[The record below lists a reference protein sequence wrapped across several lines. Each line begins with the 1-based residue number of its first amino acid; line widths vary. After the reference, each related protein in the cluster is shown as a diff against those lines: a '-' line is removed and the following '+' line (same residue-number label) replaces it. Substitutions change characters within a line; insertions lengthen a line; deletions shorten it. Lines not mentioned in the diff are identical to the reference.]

1 MIFMGFPYEFRSGG
15 NMTIKKWAAAGM
27 TALALAAGVS
37 VARADSLTLAGG
49 ETVNL
54 GQNVNVL
61 DGDKTF
67 FGAQLKDWLQRPS
80 AEASVEK
87 LLREKQVFGE
97 DAPEY
102 KELSRAAVSL
112 LRTAKVYQVRSVADG
127 TYYQGMMASLSL
139 SEEELLQWKQYKDL
153 AADGRKAVIGGAD
166 GPTSVYLTSGQV
178 QQEASGAEKKK
189 DAGEAAKESGESG
202 KTEKG
207 LFGGAVQVVSNTS
220 WKEGTSRKGISYR
233 YASARIDAVRNG
245 FAIPLYVEGIIMKEK
260 GRTTFTI
267 FAADQ
272 ASGKYFAPVLEKALQ
287 GAAK

>member
-49 ETVNL
+49 ESVNL

-139 SEEELLQWKQYKDL
+139 SDEELLQWKQYRDL

-166 GPTSVYLTSGQV
+166 GPTSVYLTSGQA
-178 QQEASGAEKKK
+178 QQEASGTETKK
-189 DAGEAAKESGESG
+189 DAGEAAKDAG
-202 KTEKG
+202 KAEKG
-207 LFGGAVQVVSNTS
+207 LLGGAVQVVSNTS

>member
-1 MIFMGFPYEFRSGG
+1 
-15 NMTIKKWAAAGM
+15 MTIKKWAAAGM

-37 VARADSLTLAGG
+37 VARADSLVLAGG
-49 ETVNL
+49 EAVNL

-67 FGAQLKDWLQRPS
+67 FGAQMKEWLQRPS
-80 AEASVEK
+80 AETAVEK
-87 LLREKQVFGE
+87 LLRENQVFGE

-139 SEEELLQWKQYKDL
+139 SDEELLKWEQYKDL
-153 AADGRKAVIGGAD
+153 AVDGRKAAA
-166 GPTSVYLTSGQV
+166 L
-178 QQEASGAEKKK
+178 QEAAKAAEAAEKSGPAEKKK
-189 DAGEAAKESGESG
+189 DTGAAVKESGESG
-202 KTEKG
+202 KAEKG

-233 YASARIDAVRNG
+233 HASARIDAVRHG

-267 FAADQ
+267 FASDQ
-272 ASGKYFAPVLEKALQ
+272 ASGKYFAPILEKALQ

>member
-1 MIFMGFPYEFRSGG
+1 
-15 NMTIKKWAAAGM
+15 MTIKKWAAAGM

-37 VARADSLTLAGG
+37 VAQADSLTLAGG

-54 GQNVNVL
+54 GQKVNVL

-97 DAPEY
+97 EAPEY

-139 SEEELLQWKQYKDL
+139 SDEELLQWKQYRDL
-153 AADGRKAVIGGAD
+153 AADGGKAAIGGAD
-166 GPTSVYLTSGQV
+166 GPTSVYLTSGQA
-178 QQEASGAEKKK
+178 QQEAAEAAGTEKKK
-189 DAGEAAKESGESG
+189 EAGKA
-202 KTEKG
+202 EKG
-207 LFGGAVQVVSNTS
+207 LLGGAVQVVSNTS

-260 GRTTFTI
+260 GRTTFTV

-272 ASGKYFAPVLEKALQ
+272 ASGKYFAPILEKALQ

>member
-1 MIFMGFPYEFRSGG
+1 
-15 NMTIKKWAAAGM
+15 MTIKKWAAAGM

-139 SEEELLQWKQYKDL
+139 SDEELLQWKQYRDL
-153 AADGRKAVIGGAD
+153 AADGGKAAIGGAD
-166 GPTSVYLTSGQV
+166 GPTSVYLTSGQA
-178 QQEASGAEKKK
+178 QQEAAEAVGTEKKK
-189 DAGEAAKESGESG
+189 DAGEAVKEAG
-202 KTEKG
+202 KAEKG
-207 LFGGAVQVVSNTS
+207 LLGGAVQVVSNTS

>member
-1 MIFMGFPYEFRSGG
+1 
-15 NMTIKKWAAAGM
+15 MTIKKWAAAGM
-27 TALALAAGVS
+27 TALALAAGIS

-54 GQNVNVL
+54 GQKVNVL

-97 DAPEY
+97 EAPEY

-139 SEEELLQWKQYKDL
+139 SDEELLQWKQYRDL
-153 AADGRKAVIGGAD
+153 AADGGKAAIGGAD
-166 GPTSVYLTSGQV
+166 GPTSVYLISGQA
-178 QQEASGAEKKK
+178 QQEAAGAAGTEKKK
-189 DAGEAAKESGESG
+189 DAGEAAKDAG
-202 KTEKG
+202 KAEKG
-207 LFGGAVQVVSNTS
+207 LLGGAVQVVSNTS

-260 GRTTFTI
+260 GRTTFTV

-272 ASGKYFAPVLEKALQ
+272 ASGKYFAPILEKALQ

>member
-1 MIFMGFPYEFRSGG
+1 
-15 NMTIKKWAAAGM
+15 MTIKKWAAAGM
-27 TALALAAGVS
+27 TALALAAGGS

-97 DAPEY
+97 EAPEY

-127 TYYQGMMASLSL
+127 TYYQGMMVSLSL
-139 SEEELLQWKQYKDL
+139 SDEELLQWKQYRDL
-153 AADGRKAVIGGAD
+153 AADGGKAAIGGAD
-166 GPTSVYLTSGQV
+166 GPTSVYLTSGQA
-178 QQEASGAEKKK
+178 QQEAAEAAGTEKKK
-189 DAGEAAKESGESG
+189 DAGEAVKEAG
-202 KTEKG
+202 KAEKG
-207 LFGGAVQVVSNTS
+207 LLGGAVQVVSNTS

-260 GRTTFTI
+260 GRTTFTV

>member
-1 MIFMGFPYEFRSGG
+1 
-15 NMTIKKWAAAGM
+15 MTIKKWAAAGM

-54 GQNVNVL
+54 GQKVNVL

-97 DAPEY
+97 EAPEY

-139 SEEELLQWKQYKDL
+139 SDEELLQWKQYRDL
-153 AADGRKAVIGGAD
+153 AADGGKAAIGGAD
-166 GPTSVYLTSGQV
+166 GPTSVYLTSGQA
-178 QQEASGAEKKK
+178 QQEAAEAAGTEKKK
-189 DAGEAAKESGESG
+189 DAGKAVKEAG
-202 KTEKG
+202 KAEKG
-207 LFGGAVQVVSNTS
+207 LLGGAVQVVSNTS

-260 GRTTFTI
+260 GRTTFTV

-272 ASGKYFAPVLEKALQ
+272 ASGKYFAPILEKALQ

>member
-1 MIFMGFPYEFRSGG
+1 
-15 NMTIKKWAAAGM
+15 MTIKKWAAAGM

-49 ETVNL
+49 ENVNL

-139 SEEELLQWKQYKDL
+139 SDEELLQWKQYRDL
-153 AADGRKAVIGGAD
+153 AADGGKAAIGGAD
-166 GPTSVYLTSGQV
+166 GPTSVYLTSGQA
-178 QQEASGAEKKK
+178 QQEAAEAVGTEKKK
-189 DAGEAAKESGESG
+189 DAGEAVKEAG
-202 KTEKG
+202 KAEKG
-207 LFGGAVQVVSNTS
+207 LLGGAVQVVSNTS

>member
-1 MIFMGFPYEFRSGG
+1 
-15 NMTIKKWAAAGM
+15 MTIKKWAAAGM

-37 VARADSLTLAGG
+37 VAQADSLTLAGG
-49 ETVNL
+49 EIVNL
-54 GQNVNVL
+54 GQKVNVL

-97 DAPEY
+97 EAPEY

-139 SEEELLQWKQYKDL
+139 SDEELLQWKQYRDL
-153 AADGRKAVIGGAD
+153 AADGGKAAIGGAD
-166 GPTSVYLTSGQV
+166 GPTSVYLTSGQA
-178 QQEASGAEKKK
+178 QQEAAGASGTEKKK
-189 DAGEAAKESGESG
+189 DAGEAAKDAG
-202 KTEKG
+202 KVEKG
-207 LFGGAVQVVSNTS
+207 LLGGAVQVVSNTS

-260 GRTTFTI
+260 GRTTFTV

-272 ASGKYFAPVLEKALQ
+272 ASGKYFAPILEKALQ

>member
-1 MIFMGFPYEFRSGG
+1 
-15 NMTIKKWAAAGM
+15 MTIKKWAAAGM

-37 VARADSLTLAGG
+37 VAQADSLTLAGG
-49 ETVNL
+49 EIVNL
-54 GQNVNVL
+54 GQKVNVL

-97 DAPEY
+97 EAPEY

-139 SEEELLQWKQYKDL
+139 SDEELLQWKQYRDL
-153 AADGRKAVIGGAD
+153 AADGGKAAIGGAD
-166 GPTSVYLTSGQV
+166 GPTSIYLTSGQAK
-178 QQEASGAEKKK
+178 QEAAEASGTETKK
-189 DAGEAAKESGESG
+189 DAGEAAKDAG
-202 KTEKG
+202 KGEKG
-207 LFGGAVQVVSNTS
+207 LLGGAVQVVSNTS

-260 GRTTFTI
+260 GRTTFTV

-272 ASGKYFAPVLEKALQ
+272 ASGKYFAPILEKALQ

>member
-1 MIFMGFPYEFRSGG
+1 
-15 NMTIKKWAAAGM
+15 MTIKKWAAAGM

-37 VARADSLTLAGG
+37 VARADSLILAGG

-54 GQNVNVL
+54 GQKVNVL

-87 LLREKQVFGE
+87 LLREKQVFE
-97 DAPEY
+97 EEAPEY

-139 SEEELLQWKQYKDL
+139 SDEELLQWKQYRDL
-153 AADGRKAVIGGAD
+153 AADGGKAAIGGAD
-166 GPTSVYLTSGQV
+166 GPTSVYLTSGQA
-178 QQEASGAEKKK
+178 QQEAAEAAGTEKKK
-189 DAGEAAKESGESG
+189 DAGEAVKEAG
-202 KTEKG
+202 KAEKG
-207 LFGGAVQVVSNTS
+207 LLGGAVQVVSNTS

-260 GRTTFTI
+260 GRTTFTV

-272 ASGKYFAPVLEKALQ
+272 ASGKYFAPILEKALQ

>member
-1 MIFMGFPYEFRSGG
+1 
-15 NMTIKKWAAAGM
+15 MTIKKWAAAGM

-54 GQNVNVL
+54 GQKVNVL

-97 DAPEY
+97 EAPEY

-139 SEEELLQWKQYKDL
+139 SDEELLQWKRYRDL
-153 AADGRKAVIGGAD
+153 AADGGKAAIGGAD
-166 GPTSVYLTSGQV
+166 GPTSVYLTSGQA
-178 QQEASGAEKKK
+178 QQEAAGASGTEKKK
-189 DAGEAAKESGESG
+189 DAGEAAKDAG
-202 KTEKG
+202 KAEKG
-207 LFGGAVQVVSNTS
+207 LLGGAVQVVSNTS

-245 FAIPLYVEGIIMKEK
+245 FAIPLYIEGIIMKEK
-260 GRTTFTI
+260 GRTTFAV

-272 ASGKYFAPVLEKALQ
+272 ASGKYFAPILEKALQ

>member
-1 MIFMGFPYEFRSGG
+1 
-15 NMTIKKWAAAGM
+15 MTIKKWAAAGM

-49 ETVNL
+49 ESVNL

-97 DAPEY
+97 EAPEY

-139 SEEELLQWKQYKDL
+139 SDEELLQWKQYRDL
-153 AADGRKAVIGGAD
+153 AADGGKAAIGGAD
-166 GPTSVYLTSGQV
+166 GPTSVYLTSRQA
-178 QQEASGAEKKK
+178 QQEAEEAAGTEKKK
-189 DAGEAAKESGESG
+189 DAGEAAKDAG
-202 KTEKG
+202 KAEKG
-207 LFGGAVQVVSNTS
+207 LLGGAVQVVSNTS

>member
-1 MIFMGFPYEFRSGG
+1 
-15 NMTIKKWAAAGM
+15 MTIKKWAAAGM

-37 VARADSLTLAGG
+37 VARADSLILAGG

-54 GQNVNVL
+54 GQKVNVL

-97 DAPEY
+97 EAPEY

-139 SEEELLQWKQYKDL
+139 SDEELLQWKQYRDL
-153 AADGRKAVIGGAD
+153 AADGGKAAIGGAD
-166 GPTSVYLTSGQV
+166 GPTSVYLTSGQA
-178 QQEASGAEKKK
+178 QQEAAEAAGTEKKK
-189 DAGEAAKESGESG
+189 DAGEAVKEAG
-202 KTEKG
+202 KAEKG
-207 LFGGAVQVVSNTS
+207 LLGGAVQVVSNTS

-260 GRTTFTI
+260 GRTTFTV

-272 ASGKYFAPVLEKALQ
+272 ASGKYFAPILEKALQ

>member
-1 MIFMGFPYEFRSGG
+1 
-15 NMTIKKWAAAGM
+15 MTIKKWAAAGM

-54 GQNVNVL
+54 GQKVNVL

-97 DAPEY
+97 EAPEY

-139 SEEELLQWKQYKDL
+139 SDEELLQWKQYRDL
-153 AADGRKAVIGGAD
+153 AADGGKAAIGGAD
-166 GPTSVYLTSGQV
+166 GPTSVYLTSGQA
-178 QQEASGAEKKK
+178 QQEAAGASGTEKKK
-189 DAGEAAKESGESG
+189 DAGEAAKDAG
-202 KTEKG
+202 KAEKG
-207 LFGGAVQVVSNTS
+207 LLGGAVQVVSNTS

-260 GRTTFTI
+260 GRTTFTV

-272 ASGKYFAPVLEKALQ
+272 ASGKYFAPILEKALQ

>member
-1 MIFMGFPYEFRSGG
+1 
-15 NMTIKKWAAAGM
+15 MTIKKWAAAGM

-97 DAPEY
+97 EAPEY

-139 SEEELLQWKQYKDL
+139 SDEELLQWKQYRDL
-153 AADGRKAVIGGAD
+153 AADGGKAAIGGAD
-166 GPTSVYLTSGQV
+166 GPTSVYLTSGQA
-178 QQEASGAEKKK
+178 QQEAAEAAGTEKKK
-189 DAGEAAKESGESG
+189 DAGEAVKEAG
-202 KTEKG
+202 KAEKG
-207 LFGGAVQVVSNTS
+207 LLGGAVQVVSNTS

-260 GRTTFTI
+260 GRTTFTV

>member
-1 MIFMGFPYEFRSGG
+1 
-15 NMTIKKWAAAGM
+15 MTIKKWAAAGM

-37 VARADSLTLAGG
+37 VARADFLTLAGG

-54 GQNVNVL
+54 GQKVNVL

-87 LLREKQVFGE
+87 ILREKQVFGE
-97 DAPEY
+97 EAPEY

-139 SEEELLQWKQYKDL
+139 SDEELLQWKQYRDL
-153 AADGRKAVIGGAD
+153 AADGGKAAIGGAD
-166 GPTSVYLTSGQV
+166 GPTSVYLTSGQA
-178 QQEASGAEKKK
+178 QQEAAGTEKKK
-189 DAGEAAKESGESG
+189 DAGEAAKDAG
-202 KTEKG
+202 KAEKG
-207 LFGGAVQVVSNTS
+207 LLGGAVQVVSNTS

-260 GRTTFTI
+260 GRTTFTV

-272 ASGKYFAPVLEKALQ
+272 ASGKYFAPILEKALQ

>member
-1 MIFMGFPYEFRSGG
+1 
-15 NMTIKKWAAAGM
+15 MTIKKWAAAGM

-37 VARADSLTLAGG
+37 VAQADSLTLAGG

-54 GQNVNVL
+54 GQKVNVL

-139 SEEELLQWKQYKDL
+139 SDEELLQWKQYRDL
-153 AADGRKAVIGGAD
+153 AADGGKAAIGGAD
-166 GPTSVYLTSGQV
+166 GPTSVYLTSGQA
-178 QQEASGAEKKK
+178 QQEAAEAAGTEKKK
-189 DAGEAAKESGESG
+189 DAGEAVKEAG
-202 KTEKG
+202 KAEKG
-207 LFGGAVQVVSNTS
+207 LLGGAVQVVSNTS

-260 GRTTFTI
+260 GRTTFTV

-272 ASGKYFAPVLEKALQ
+272 ASGKYFAPILEKALQ

>member
-1 MIFMGFPYEFRSGG
+1 
-15 NMTIKKWAAAGM
+15 MTIKKWAAAGM

-97 DAPEY
+97 EAPEY

-139 SEEELLQWKQYKDL
+139 SDEELLQWKQYRDL
-153 AADGRKAVIGGAD
+153 AADGGKAAIGGAD
-166 GPTSVYLTSGQV
+166 GPTSVYLTSGQA
-178 QQEASGAEKKK
+178 QQEAAEAAGTEKKK
-189 DAGEAAKESGESG
+189 DAGEAVKEAG
-202 KTEKG
+202 KAEKG
-207 LFGGAVQVVSNTS
+207 LLGGAVQVVSNTS

-260 GRTTFTI
+260 GRTTFTV

-272 ASGKYFAPVLEKALQ
+272 ASGKYFAPILEKALQ

>member
-1 MIFMGFPYEFRSGG
+1 
-15 NMTIKKWAAAGM
+15 MTIKKWAAAGM

-37 VARADSLTLAGG
+37 VAQADSLTLAGG

-54 GQNVNVL
+54 GQKVNVL

-97 DAPEY
+97 EAPEY

-139 SEEELLQWKQYKDL
+139 SDEELLQWKQYRDL
-153 AADGRKAVIGGAD
+153 AADGGKAAIGGAD
-166 GPTSVYLTSGQV
+166 GPTSVYLTSGQA
-178 QQEASGAEKKK
+178 QQEVSGASGTEKKK
-189 DAGEAAKESGESG
+189 DAGEAAKDAG
-202 KTEKG
+202 KAEKG
-207 LFGGAVQVVSNTS
+207 LLGGAVQVVSNTS

-260 GRTTFTI
+260 GRTTFTV

-272 ASGKYFAPVLEKALQ
+272 ASGKYFAPILEKALQ
-287 GAAK
+287 GAEK

>member
-1 MIFMGFPYEFRSGG
+1 
-15 NMTIKKWAAAGM
+15 MTIKKWAAAGM

-139 SEEELLQWKQYKDL
+139 SDEELLQWKQYRDL
-153 AADGRKAVIGGAD
+153 AADGRKAVI
-166 GPTSVYLTSGQV
+166 
-178 QQEASGAEKKK
+178 
-189 DAGEAAKESGESG
+189 
-202 KTEKG
+202 
-207 LFGGAVQVVSNTS
+207 GGAVQVVSNTS

-233 YASARIDAVRNG
+233 YASVRIDAVRNG

>member
-1 MIFMGFPYEFRSGG
+1 
-15 NMTIKKWAAAGM
+15 MTIKKWAAAGM

-97 DAPEY
+97 EAPEY

-139 SEEELLQWKQYKDL
+139 SDEELLQWKQYRDL
-153 AADGRKAVIGGAD
+153 AADGGKAAIGGAD
-166 GPTSVYLTSGQV
+166 GPTSVYLTSGQA
-178 QQEASGAEKKK
+178 QQEVAEAAGTEKKK
-189 DAGEAAKESGESG
+189 DAGEAVKEAG
-202 KTEKG
+202 KAEKG
-207 LFGGAVQVVSNTS
+207 LLGGAVQVVSNTS

-260 GRTTFTI
+260 DRTTFTI

>member
-1 MIFMGFPYEFRSGG
+1 
-15 NMTIKKWAAAGM
+15 MTIKKWAAAGM

-54 GQNVNVL
+54 GQKVNVL

-97 DAPEY
+97 EAPEY

-139 SEEELLQWKQYKDL
+139 SDEELLQWKQYRDL
-153 AADGRKAVIGGAD
+153 AADGGKAVIGGAD
-166 GPTSVYLTSGQV
+166 GPTSVYLTSGQA
-178 QQEASGAEKKK
+178 QQEAAEAAGTEKKK
-189 DAGEAAKESGESG
+189 DAGEAAKEAG
-202 KTEKG
+202 KAEKG
-207 LFGGAVQVVSNTS
+207 LLGGAVQVVSNTS

-260 GRTTFTI
+260 GRTTFTV

-272 ASGKYFAPVLEKALQ
+272 ASGKYFAPILEKALQ

>member
-1 MIFMGFPYEFRSGG
+1 
-15 NMTIKKWAAAGM
+15 MTIKKWAAAGM

-54 GQNVNVL
+54 GQKVNVL

-97 DAPEY
+97 EAPEY

-139 SEEELLQWKQYKDL
+139 SDEELLQWKQYRDL
-153 AADGRKAVIGGAD
+153 AADGGKAAIGGAD
-166 GPTSVYLTSGQV
+166 GPTSVYLTSGQA
-178 QQEASGAEKKK
+178 QQEAAEAAGTEKKK
-189 DAGEAAKESGESG
+189 DAGEAAKEAG
-202 KTEKG
+202 KAEKG
-207 LFGGAVQVVSNTS
+207 LLGGAVQVVSNTS

-260 GRTTFTI
+260 GRTTFTV

-272 ASGKYFAPVLEKALQ
+272 ASGKYFAPILEKALQ

>member
-1 MIFMGFPYEFRSGG
+1 
-15 NMTIKKWAAAGM
+15 MTIKKWAAAGM

-54 GQNVNVL
+54 GQKVNVL

-97 DAPEY
+97 EAPEY

-139 SEEELLQWKQYKDL
+139 SDEELLQWKQYRDL
-153 AADGRKAVIGGAD
+153 AADGGKAAIGGAD
-166 GPTSVYLTSGQV
+166 GPTSVYLTSGQAK
-178 QQEASGAEKKK
+178 QEAAEAAGTEKKK
-189 DAGEAAKESGESG
+189 DAGEAVKEAG
-202 KTEKG
+202 KAEKG
-207 LFGGAVQVVSNTS
+207 LLGGAVQVVSNTS

-260 GRTTFTI
+260 GRTTFTV

-272 ASGKYFAPVLEKALQ
+272 ASGKYFAPILEKALQ

>member
-1 MIFMGFPYEFRSGG
+1 
-15 NMTIKKWAAAGM
+15 MTIKKWAAAGM

-139 SEEELLQWKQYKDL
+139 SDEELLQWKQYKDL

-166 GPTSVYLTSGQV
+166 GPTSVYLTSGQA

-189 DAGEAAKESGESG
+189 EAGEAVKEAG
-202 KTEKG
+202 KAEKG
-207 LFGGAVQVVSNTS
+207 LLGGAVQVVSNTS

>member
-1 MIFMGFPYEFRSGG
+1 
-15 NMTIKKWAAAGM
+15 MTIKKWAAAGM

-54 GQNVNVL
+54 GQKVNVL

-139 SEEELLQWKQYKDL
+139 SDEELLQWKQYRDL
-153 AADGRKAVIGGAD
+153 AADGGKAAIGGAD
-166 GPTSVYLTSGQV
+166 GPTSVYLTSGQA
-178 QQEASGAEKKK
+178 QQEAAEAAGTEKKK
-189 DAGEAAKESGESG
+189 DAGEAAKEAG
-202 KTEKG
+202 KAEKG
-207 LFGGAVQVVSNTS
+207 LLGGAVQVVSNTS

-260 GRTTFTI
+260 GRTTFTV

-272 ASGKYFAPVLEKALQ
+272 ASGKYFAPILEKALQ

>member
-1 MIFMGFPYEFRSGG
+1 
-15 NMTIKKWAAAGM
+15 MTIKKWAAAGM

-54 GQNVNVL
+54 GQKVNVL

-97 DAPEY
+97 EAPEY

-139 SEEELLQWKQYKDL
+139 SDEELLQWKQYRDL
-153 AADGRKAVIGGAD
+153 AADGGKAAIGGAD
-166 GPTSVYLTSGQV
+166 GPTSVYLTSGQA
-178 QQEASGAEKKK
+178 QQEAAEAAGTEKKK
-189 DAGEAAKESGESG
+189 DAGEAAKDAG
-202 KTEKG
+202 KAEKG
-207 LFGGAVQVVSNTS
+207 LLGGAVQVVSNTS

-260 GRTTFTI
+260 GRTTFTV

-272 ASGKYFAPVLEKALQ
+272 ASGKYFAPILEKALQ

>member
-1 MIFMGFPYEFRSGG
+1 
-15 NMTIKKWAAAGM
+15 MTIKKWAAAGM

-54 GQNVNVL
+54 GQKVNVL

-87 LLREKQVFGE
+87 ILREKQVFGE
-97 DAPEY
+97 EAPEY

-139 SEEELLQWKQYKDL
+139 SDEELLQWKQYRDL
-153 AADGRKAVIGGAD
+153 AADGGKAAIGGAD
-166 GPTSVYLTSGQV
+166 GPTSVYLTSGQA
-178 QQEASGAEKKK
+178 QQEAAEAAGTEKKK
-189 DAGEAAKESGESG
+189 DAGEAVKEAG
-202 KTEKG
+202 KAEKG
-207 LFGGAVQVVSNTS
+207 LLGGAVQVVSNTS

-260 GRTTFTI
+260 GRTTFTV

-272 ASGKYFAPVLEKALQ
+272 ASGKYFAPILEKALQ

>member
-1 MIFMGFPYEFRSGG
+1 
-15 NMTIKKWAAAGM
+15 MTIKKWAAAGM

-54 GQNVNVL
+54 GQKVNVL

-97 DAPEY
+97 EGPEY

-139 SEEELLQWKQYKDL
+139 SDEELLQWKQYRDL
-153 AADGRKAVIGGAD
+153 AADGGKAAIGGAD

-178 QQEASGAEKKK
+178 QQVAAGASGTEKKK
-189 DAGEAAKESGESG
+189 DAGEAAKEAG
-202 KTEKG
+202 KAEKG
-207 LFGGAVQVVSNTS
+207 LLGGAVQVVSNTS

-260 GRTTFTI
+260 GRTTFTV

-272 ASGKYFAPVLEKALQ
+272 ASGKYFAPILEKALQ

>member
-1 MIFMGFPYEFRSGG
+1 
-15 NMTIKKWAAAGM
+15 MTIKKWAAAGM

-97 DAPEY
+97 EAPEY

-139 SEEELLQWKQYKDL
+139 SDEELLQWKQYRDL
-153 AADGRKAVIGGAD
+153 AADGGKAAIGGAD
-166 GPTSVYLTSGQV
+166 GPTSVYLTSGQA
-178 QQEASGAEKKK
+178 QQEVAEAAGTEKKK
-189 DAGEAAKESGESG
+189 DAGEAVKEAG
-202 KTEKG
+202 KAEKG
-207 LFGGAVQVVSNTS
+207 LLGGAVQVVSNTS

-260 GRTTFTI
+260 GRTTFTV

-272 ASGKYFAPVLEKALQ
+272 ASGKYFAPILEKALQ

>member
-1 MIFMGFPYEFRSGG
+1 
-15 NMTIKKWAAAGM
+15 MTIKKWAAAGM

-67 FGAQLKDWLQRPS
+67 FGVQLKDWLQRPS

-139 SEEELLQWKQYKDL
+139 SDEELLQWKQYRDL
-153 AADGRKAVIGGAD
+153 AADGGKAAIGGAD
-166 GPTSVYLTSGQV
+166 GPTSVYLTSGQA
-178 QQEASGAEKKK
+178 QQEAAEAAGTEKKK
-189 DAGEAAKESGESG
+189 DASEAVKEAG
-202 KTEKG
+202 KAEKG
-207 LFGGAVQVVSNTS
+207 LLGGAVQVVSNTS

-260 GRTTFTI
+260 GRTTFTV

-272 ASGKYFAPVLEKALQ
+272 ASGKYFAPILEKALQ

>member
-1 MIFMGFPYEFRSGG
+1 
-15 NMTIKKWAAAGM
+15 MTIKKWAAAGM

-54 GQNVNVL
+54 GQKVNVL

-139 SEEELLQWKQYKDL
+139 SDEELLQWKQYRDL
-153 AADGRKAVIGGAD
+153 AADGGKAAIGGAD
-166 GPTSVYLTSGQV
+166 GPTSVYLTSGQA
-178 QQEASGAEKKK
+178 QQEAAGASGTEKKK
-189 DAGEAAKESGESG
+189 DAGEAAKDAG
-202 KTEKG
+202 KAEKG
-207 LFGGAVQVVSNTS
+207 LLGGAVQVVSNTS

-260 GRTTFTI
+260 GRTTFTV
-267 FAADQ
+267 FASDQ
-272 ASGKYFAPVLEKALQ
+272 ASGKYFAPILEKALQ

>member
-1 MIFMGFPYEFRSGG
+1 
-15 NMTIKKWAAAGM
+15 MTIKKWAAAGM

-87 LLREKQVFGE
+87 LLRGKQVFGE
-97 DAPEY
+97 EAPEY

-139 SEEELLQWKQYKDL
+139 SDEELLQWKQYRDL
-153 AADGRKAVIGGAD
+153 AADGGKAAIGGAD
-166 GPTSVYLTSGQV
+166 GPTSVYLTSGQA
-178 QQEASGAEKKK
+178 QQEAAGASGTEKKK
-189 DAGEAAKESGESG
+189 DAGEAAKDAG
-202 KTEKG
+202 KAEKG
-207 LFGGAVQVVSNTS
+207 LLGGAVQVVSNTS

-260 GRTTFTI
+260 GRTTFTV

-272 ASGKYFAPVLEKALQ
+272 ASGKYFAPILEKALQ

>member
-1 MIFMGFPYEFRSGG
+1 
-15 NMTIKKWAAAGM
+15 MTIKKWAAAGM
-27 TALALAAGVS
+27 TALALAAGIS

-54 GQNVNVL
+54 GQKVNVL

-97 DAPEY
+97 EGPEY

-139 SEEELLQWKQYKDL
+139 SDEELLQWKQYRNL
-153 AADGRKAVIGGAD
+153 AADGGKAAIGGAD
-166 GPTSVYLTSGQV
+166 GPTSVYLTSGQA
-178 QQEASGAEKKK
+178 QQEASGASGTEKKK
-189 DAGEAAKESGESG
+189 DAGEAAKEAG
-202 KTEKG
+202 KAEKG
-207 LFGGAVQVVSNTS
+207 LLGGAVQVVSNTS
-220 WKEGTSRKGISYR
+220 WKEGISRKGISYR

-260 GRTTFTI
+260 GRTTFTV

-272 ASGKYFAPVLEKALQ
+272 ASGKYFAPILEKALQ

>member
-1 MIFMGFPYEFRSGG
+1 
-15 NMTIKKWAAAGM
+15 MTIKKWAAAGM

-54 GQNVNVL
+54 GQKVNVL

-97 DAPEY
+97 EAPEY

-139 SEEELLQWKQYKDL
+139 SDEELLQWKQYRDL
-153 AADGRKAVIGGAD
+153 AADGGKAAIGGAD
-166 GPTSVYLTSGQV
+166 GPTSVYLTSGQA
-178 QQEASGAEKKK
+178 QQEAAEAAGTEKKK
-189 DAGEAAKESGESG
+189 DAGEAVKEAG
-202 KTEKG
+202 KAEKG
-207 LFGGAVQVVSNTS
+207 LLGGAVQVVSNTS

-260 GRTTFTI
+260 GRTTFTV

-272 ASGKYFAPVLEKALQ
+272 ASGKYFAPILEKALQ